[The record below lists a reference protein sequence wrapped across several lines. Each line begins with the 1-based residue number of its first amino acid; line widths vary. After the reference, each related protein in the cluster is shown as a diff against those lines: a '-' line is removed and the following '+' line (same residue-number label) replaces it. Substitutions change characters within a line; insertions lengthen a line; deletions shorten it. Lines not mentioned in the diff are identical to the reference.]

1 MEKMKVK
8 QFLHANQFELYE
20 ITSNTERH
28 SLQSYN
34 SLVCSVFYDKLD
46 NQRIIKLGR
55 DWDYSKTT
63 STHVFA
69 FLEEYGDVIFTTN
82 NKRKEIENMIK
93 ENKIIYDGDM
103 I

>member
-1 MEKMKVK
+1 MKVK

-34 SLVCSVFYDKLD
+34 SLVCDIKYDKLD
-46 NQRIIKLGR
+46 NTYIIKLGC

-69 FLEEYGDVIFTTN
+69 FLEEYSNVNFYGVA
-82 NKRKEIENMIK
+82 NKRQYV
-93 ENKIIYDGDM
+93 NKLISEGVIIYDESM
-103 I
+103 